1 MPTINFEPHKL
12 KLAYLPL
19 EQIATYNADT
29 NKFLF
34 TRMWFENYEV
44 TNLFPLDFL
53 ILQFLNCLLT
63 RVRKTRSILAKCS

>member
-12 KLAYLPL
+12 KLAYLRV

-53 ILQFLNCLLT
+53 ILQFFKLF
-63 RVRKTRSILAKCS
+63 AY